1 MSEDNRIY
9 WIDNNNKYEFKVS
22 NNVLKIY
29 INGKISMG
37 INIKYIINTTVVNKY
52 TFVIELGGNNIQSNN
67 KKFYTDKQYD
77 AHEIIDKLLNLL

>member
-1 MSEDNRIY
+1 MISIMSEDNRIY

-37 INIKYIINTTVVNKY
+37 INIKYIINLRFIY
-52 TFVIELGGNNIQSNN
+52 
-67 KKFYTDKQYD
+67 
-77 AHEIIDKLLNLL
+77 